1 MFVKIVQLLAT
12 WMTKLLLSL
21 TVNDSAWITQSVNS
35 DLQQIRNSVVCRQL
49 FNA

>member
-21 TVNDSAWITQSVNS
+21 TVNDSAWIT
-35 DLQQIRNSVVCRQL
+35 
-49 FNA
+49 